1 MNRLARNSLRRASSS
16 SGGGGGAGKAIVVT
30 AAIVGGGYAFKDDIQ
45 EQLLGTGPNVERF
58 VVFMRRFFDK
68 N

>member
-16 SGGGGGAGKAIVVT
+16 SGGGGAGKAIVVT
-30 AAIVGGGYAFKDDIQ
+30 AAVLGGGYAFKDDIQ

-58 VVFMRRFFDK
+58 VILTRRFFNK
-68 N
+68 I

>member
-16 SGGGGGAGKAIVVT
+16 SGGGGAGKAIVIT
-30 AAIVGGGYAFKDDIQ
+30 AAVVGGGYAFKDDIQ
-45 EQLLGTGPNVERF
+45 EQLFGTGPNVERF
-58 VVFMRRFFDK
+58 VVFTRKFLNK

>member
-16 SGGGGGAGKAIVVT
+16 SGGGGAGKAIVIT
-30 AAIVGGGYAFKDDIQ
+30 AAVVGGGYAFKDDIQ

-58 VVFMRRFFDK
+58 VVFMRRFSNK

>member
-16 SGGGGGAGKAIVVT
+16 SAGSGAGKAIVIT
-30 AAIVGGGYAFKDDIQ
+30 AAVVGGGYAFKDDIQ